1 MKFARIVFG
10 IAAAYGILTL
20 PPLYFLMER
29 VGHDAPPAVT
39 HPEFYYGF
47 VGITLLWQFVFVLIA
62 KNPDRFRPIMLL
74 AILEKFIY
82 TVPVLILYSQGRVQ
96 ANIVHSSLFDPI
108 FGVLFIAAYFRTRD
122 LTNTAKSCN
131 TSSEHSL

>member
-10 IAAAYGILTL
+10 MAAAYGILTL

-29 VGHDAPPAVT
+29 LGHDAPPAVT

-62 KNPDRFRPIMLL
+62 KSPGRFRPIMVI

-82 TVPVLILYSQGRVQ
+82 TVPVLILYSRGSVQ
-96 ANIVHSSLFDPI
+96 ANIMHFSLVDPI
-108 FGVLFIAAYFRTRD
+108 FGVFFIAAYFRTRD
-122 LTNTAKSCN
+122 LATT
-131 TSSEHSL
+131 